1 MSTPDLLEFLE
12 EPFTVEID
20 SLRDSEHTQSIVIE
34 RDSFTV
40 EFDVLV
46 TTKECN
52 SFGSSGI
59 TSAYLT
65 GLHVRDE
72 RLSRNALA
80 NDLIYHKID
89 KAVELLI
96 E

>member
-12 EPFTVEID
+12 EPFTLEID
-20 SLRDSEHTQSIVIE
+20 SIRDREHTQSMVIE
-34 RDSFTV
+34 RDSFTI

-65 GLHVRDE
+65 GLHVIDE
-72 RLSRNALA
+72 RLSHNVLA
-80 NDLIYHKID
+80 EDLIYHKID